1 MSSAL
6 SSGLVGKFLSLALD
20 TRVELPDSSNDMA
33 KLTSCRTSL
42 SFNER
47 RLIHQSRLGILPL
60 LGALGITLS
69 DRRGKA
75 DIETKSHVTSNCH
88 VNLPASGRRHDEVLE
103 VLVDTIQ
110 KSGEETRV
118 NRYSSTRH
126 RSQLHQTTGNHR
138 SDHSF

>member
-1 MSSAL
+1 
-6 SSGLVGKFLSLALD
+6 
-20 TRVELPDSSNDMA
+20 
-33 KLTSCRTSL
+33 
-42 SFNER
+42 
-47 RLIHQSRLGILPL
+47 
-60 LGALGITLS
+60 
-69 DRRGKA
+69 
-75 DIETKSHVTSNCH
+75 
-88 VNLPASGRRHDEVLE
+88 LE